1 MNVFRYRL
9 QEALDNSRHSQQDL
23 ADYLGCHKTVVSSW
37 VLGKAK
43 LPNDID
49 RIIKIAHYLSVN
61 PAWLAGFDEPIK
73 KIKLTDAERE
83 LIEAF
88 RELSEANQNLVVT
101 TIRAL
106 PKEEKSREEKI
117 A

>member
-61 PAWLAGFDEPIK
+61 PSWLAGFNEPMK
-73 KIKLTDAERE
+73 KIDLSDAERK
-83 LIEAF
+83 LIEAY
-88 RELSEANQNLVVT
+88 RELSEANKNLIIT
-101 TIRAL
+101 TIQAL
-106 PKEEKSREEKI
+106 PKEEKTTKEKI